1 MRNGYTS
8 KNILMKSKLK
18 EKVKVKITNNF
29 NSALRKKKSRK
40 IIIEAK
46 TLEELDK
53 LKINIP
59 IKENIIKTN
68 NLSDNNKNIEPK
80 NESESKDVN
89 CLNRITEKTNKIFNK
104 IRSDDILKYI
114 FEFLNEKR
122 NLEIVRHNKE
132 LLERLDITIKDYKKY
147 KNRIEIKIIP
157 IKELKE
163 EKNIFINFNEN
174 KALYHIYFNNNRKEE
189 RRNYITKKDKVT
201 KIKIILEYGIK
212 SLEELFKD
220 CRCIKSIYFIKY
232 IRNDIT
238 NFSKM
243 FYNCSSLLYLD
254 LSILKTYK
262 VTNMSYMFFECK
274 SLMEIDIINFKTH
287 NVYDMSNMFYG
298 CQSLTN
304 LNLFNFD
311 TSKVRNMWR
320 MFFGCKSLQFL
331 NISGFN
337 TSNVT
342 NMSYMFF
349 GCQSL
354 KRLNVSNFNTF
365 NVINMSYMF
374 YGCQSLRNIDISNF
388 RINFVRDLS
397 GMFLW
402 CKSLRSINITNF
414 IFHDLAEINLMF
426 FGCSK
431 DLQAQVKQQNKY
443 IKDKAFEE
451 L

>member
-1 MRNGYTS
+1 
-8 KNILMKSKLK
+8 MKSKLK
-18 EKVKVKITNNF
+18 EKEKVKAKIANNF
-29 NSALRKKKSRK
+29 DSALRKKKNIKK
-40 IIIEAK
+40 IREAK
-46 TLEELDK
+46 TLEEPDK
-53 LKINIP
+53 VKKNNQ
-59 IKENIIKTN
+59 IKENIILNN
-68 NLSDNNKNIEPK
+68 NLSDNNNIIEPK
-80 NESESKDVN
+80 NESESKDAN
-89 CLNRITEKTNKIFNK
+89 CLKRITGNSNKIFNNVK
-104 IRSDDILKYI
+104 SNSILKYI

-147 KNRIEIKIIP
+147 KNRIEIEIIP

-189 RRNYITKKDKVT
+189 RRNYITENDKVT
-201 KIKIILEYGIK
+201 IIKIILEYGIK

-220 CRCIKSIYFIKY
+220 CKCIKSIYFIKY

-243 FYNCSSLLYLD
+243 FYNCSSLLFLD

-311 TSKVRNMWR
+311 TSK
-320 MFFGCKSLQFL
+320 FHCCK
-331 NISGFN
+331 
-337 TSNVT
+337 
-342 NMSYMFF
+342 
-349 GCQSL
+349 L
-354 KRLNVSNFNTF
+354 KTF
-365 NVINMSYMF
+365 
-374 YGCQSLRNIDISNF
+374 
-388 RINFVRDLS
+388 
-397 GMFLW
+397 
-402 CKSLRSINITNF
+402 T
-414 IFHDLAEINLMF
+414 
-426 FGCSK
+426 
-431 DLQAQVKQQNKY
+431 
-443 IKDKAFEE
+443 
-451 L
+451 